1 MGVKYNAVEDQ
12 QGVSKWQQN
21 ALQRNIKHQANIADL
36 GTGKVLKHWYQ
47 IQKFVVVSIRK
58 PAADRDR
65 VLRVENVR
73 RGRVV
78 NDDGVL
84 EIATDLG
91 KVLHAVSV
99 TSDRQ
104 LVLTAYLDVVALMI
118 VTALSEKAVVHNTVN
133 VEYIK
138 QRITVLG
145 FC

>member
-73 RGRVV
+73 RGRIVD
-78 NDDGVL
+78 DDGVL
-84 EIATDLG
+84 EVSTDLG
-91 KVLHAVSV
+91 KILHAVKV
-99 TSDRQ
+99 TSDR
-104 LVLTAYLDVVALMI
+104 
-118 VTALSEKAVVHNTVN
+118 
-133 VEYIK
+133 
-138 QRITVLG
+138 
-145 FC
+145 

>member
-1 MGVKYNAVEDQ
+1 
-12 QGVSKWQQN
+12 
-21 ALQRNIKHQANIADL
+21 
-36 GTGKVLKHWYQ
+36 
-47 IQKFVVVSIRK
+47 VSIRK